1 MFITFEGCE
10 GSGKS
15 TQIKLLEDYIKSI
28 GKEVIITKEPG
39 GSNLGEEIRKILFNY
54 ESEILA
60 EIFMFAA
67 DRVEHVEKVIKP
79 ALANGKVVLCDRYI
93 DSTLAYQLGG
103 RGLPEDL
110 VRYINWIS
118 SRGII
123 PDLTILLDIPAKKGL
138 ERAKKRGAV
147 NRFENEILAFH
158 ERVREKYEEL
168 EENDQKRIKKI
179 NAQMPIEEVAEKIKL
194 LVTEII
200 K

>member
-1 MFITFEGCE
+1 
-10 GSGKS
+10 
-15 TQIKLLEDYIKSI
+15 
-28 GKEVIITKEPG
+28 
-39 GSNLGEEIRKILFNY
+39 
-54 ESEILA
+54 
-60 EIFMFAA
+60 
-67 DRVEHVEKVIKP
+67 KVIKP

>member
-10 GSGKS
+10 GAGKS
-15 TQIKLLEDYIKSI
+15 TQIKLLHEYLLTL
-28 GKEVIITKEPG
+28 GHEVFVTKEPG
-39 GSNLGEEIRKILFNY
+39 GSLLGEKLRAIIFENEPEVL
-54 ESEILA
+54 SEM
-60 EIFMFAA
+60 FMFAA
-67 DRVEHVEKVIKP
+67 DRVEHVERVLKP
-79 ALANGKVVLCDRYI
+79 ALSAGKIVLCDRYI

-110 VRYINWIS
+110 VRYINWVS
-118 SRGII
+118 SRGLI